1 MCILIK
7 SVKLLKIFEAPPYN
21 FDCDLLIIKKK
32 GLLVVAD
39 WVLTLERCR
48 QSLIYDIYNCQGIHG
63 MTLF

>member
-7 SVKLLKIFEAPPYN
+7 SVKLLKDFEAPPYN

-39 WVLTLERCR
+39 WVL
-48 QSLIYDIYNCQGIHG
+48 H
-63 MTLF
+63 